1 MKIIDLS
8 VSIVDGLPVDRAV
21 QIPKIRYR
29 RHTDEESV
37 STFLAA
43 YPGLTG
49 SSAWMATAG
58 PSNRSSCPPTPAP
71 MWTRPITTTPP

>member
-1 MKIIDLS
+1 MKISDLS

-43 YPGLTG
+43 YPGLT
-49 SSAWMATAG
+49 
-58 PSNRSSCPPTPAP
+58 R
-71 MWTRPITTTPP
+71 